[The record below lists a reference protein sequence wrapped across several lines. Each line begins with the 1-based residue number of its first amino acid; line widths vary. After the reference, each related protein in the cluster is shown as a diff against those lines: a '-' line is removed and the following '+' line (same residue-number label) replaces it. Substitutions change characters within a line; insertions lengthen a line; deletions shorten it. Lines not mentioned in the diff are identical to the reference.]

1 MTLADKVQ
9 LGFIV
14 FELGILVVALV
25 RFG

>member
-1 MTLADKVQ
+1 MTLSDKVQ

-14 FELGILVVALV
+14 FEIGILIVALV